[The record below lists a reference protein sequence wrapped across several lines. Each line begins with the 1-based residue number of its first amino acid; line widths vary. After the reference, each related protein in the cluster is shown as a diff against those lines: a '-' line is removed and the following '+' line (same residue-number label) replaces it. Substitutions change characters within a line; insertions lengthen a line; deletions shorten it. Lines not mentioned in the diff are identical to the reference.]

1 MTGRN
6 MIGGLWLGCL
16 LLPGAVLMSET
27 DASAQKI
34 AVNYDESKVGELRLP
49 DPLVLQNGE
58 RASDAKTWVEK
69 RRPEILRLFET
80 EMHGKS
86 PARPS
91 KTTFEVFDRDDHALE
106 GKAIREQVTIDL
118 TGRPKGPKADVL
130 IYLPASASKTPAPV
144 FLALSFT
151 GNHEVS
157 ADRAIRLGNVWDRAT
172 RERRLAD
179 EASRGRSTQWALAKM
194 LDRGYGL
201 AVLNYQDIEPD
212 FPGGIEFGPRPFF
225 FEAGQTAPR
234 DDDWGA
240 IAAWAWGLSRV
251 LDYLE
256 TDRLVDSKRV
266 AVMGHSRLGKTA
278 LWAGARDERF
288 ALTISNDSGE
298 GGAAI
303 ARRNYGETIEHVN
316 TSFPHW
322 FCANYKKYSRRADQ
336 LPFDSHMLIA
346 LCAPRPVYVASAV
359 EDRWADPKGEFL
371 GALNA
376 GPVYR
381 LFDKRGLDVSEPP
394 PVDTPIMRHVGYH
407 VRSGKHDVTAFD
419 WEQYLSF
426 ADMHLKPGR

>member
-1 MTGRN
+1 MIRRKTSGGR
-6 MIGGLWLGCL
+6 WLGFL
-16 LLPGAVLMSET
+16 LVTGAVLMSET
-27 DASAQKI
+27 DANAQKI
-34 AVNYDESKVGELRLP
+34 AVNYDESKVGDDKLP
-49 DPLVLQNGE
+49 DPLVLENGE
-58 RASDAKTWVEK
+58 RVTDAKTWVDK
-69 RRPEILRLFET
+69 RRPQVIRLFET

-86 PARPS
+86 PAKPKNLS
-91 KTTFEVFDRDDHALE
+91 FKVFDHDDHALK

-118 TGRPKGPKADVL
+118 TGKPHGPTADVL
-130 IYLPASASKTPAPV
+130 IYLPASAAKNPAPV
-144 FLALSFT
+144 ILAISFT
-151 GNHEVS
+151 GNQELC
-157 ADRAIRLGNVWDRAT
+157 DDPAIKLGNVWDRTSKKKSVAP
-172 RERRLAD
+172 ES
-179 EASRGRSTQWALAKM
+179 SRGKSSSQWALEKT
-194 LDRGYGL
+194 LERGYGL
-201 AVLNYQDIEPD
+201 AIVNYQDIEPD

-225 FEAGQTAPR
+225 PKEGK
-234 DDDWGA
+234 DDWGA

-251 LDYLE
+251 MDYLE

-278 LWAGARDERF
+278 LWAGGSDERF
-288 ALTISNDSGE
+288 ALVISNDSGE

-322 FCANYKKYSRRADQ
+322 FCENYKKYTQHVDR

-381 LFDKRGLDVSEPP
+381 LFGKQGLDVSDQPP
-394 PVDTPIMRHVGYH
+394 LNAPIMRQVGYH
-407 VRSGKHDVTAFD
+407 VRSGKHEVTPFD
-419 WEQYLSF
+419 WDQYLSF
-426 ADMHLKPGR
+426 ADMHLKPRS